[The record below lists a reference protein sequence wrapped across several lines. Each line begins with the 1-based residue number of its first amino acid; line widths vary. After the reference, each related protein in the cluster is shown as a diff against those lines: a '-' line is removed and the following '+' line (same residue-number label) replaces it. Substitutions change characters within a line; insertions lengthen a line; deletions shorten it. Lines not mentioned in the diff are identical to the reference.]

1 MGVSSPFLYLTKGF
15 EVLKK
20 SSEKVFQQTL
30 VEQADSNL
38 AF

>member
-1 MGVSSPFLYLTKGF
+1 MGVSSPFLFLT
-15 EVLKK
+15 VLKM
-20 SSEKVFQQTL
+20 SSEKVFQPTL